1 MIIILNAP
9 PGAGKDTIQ
18 KAILELTNNTYAA
31 EFKAPMFEIAHA
43 MLGDDGYAE
52 FMRLYNNR
60 EAKEIPCTVCGSMS
74 PRDFMIWISETV
86 MKPRFGERVFALRA
100 YETYLSLDSDDVL
113 VFSDGGFPDEVQAL
127 VEFGATVKLFRLH
140 REGYDFSGDSRRFI
154 HLPAL
159 VGSRDYE
166 EFDVNLVDGEVMSA
180 VREITAKVGI
190 DIFE

>member
-43 MLGDDGYAE
+43 MLGAEGYSE
-52 FMRLYNNR
+52 FMRRYNDR
-60 EAKEIPCTVCGSMS
+60 KTKEIPCTACGNMS

-100 YETYLSLDSDDVL
+100 YETYLGLDSDDVL

-127 VEFGATVKLFRLH
+127 VEFGATAKLFRLH
-140 REGYDFSGDSRRFI
+140 REGYDFSGDSRQFI

>member
-18 KAILELTNNTYAA
+18 RMIREYADYIHPG
-31 EFKAPMFEIAHA
+31 EFKAPMFEIAKS
-43 MLGDDGYAE
+43 MLGADGYSE
-52 FMRLYNNR
+52 FIRLYDNR
-60 EAKEIPCTVCGSMS
+60 ETKERPCTVCGNLS

-86 MKPRFGERVFALRA
+86 MKPRFGNRVFALRA
-100 YETYLSLDSDDVL
+100 YENYLSLDHDEVM

-140 REGYDFSGDSRRFI
+140 REGYDFSGDSRRYI

-159 VGSRDYE
+159 IGSRDYE
-166 EFDVNLVDGEVMSA
+166 EFDVELIDGDAMSA
-180 VREITAKVGI
+180 VREITEKVGI